1 MKKFAKELRQNLT
14 PAEAI
19 LWTCIKNKKLGYK
32 FRRQYVIHN
41 FILDFYC
48 IELKL
53 GIEVD
58 GGVHLDVINQINDES
73 RENLLIENDIKIIR
87 FWNTEVYDDIDLV
100 LQSVMD
106 EILKLKG
113 K

>member
-1 MKKFAKELRQNLT
+1 MKGFAKELRQNLT

-19 LWTCIKNKKLGYK
+19 LWVYIKNKKLGYK

-58 GGVHLDVINQINDES
+58 GGVHLDITNQINDEI
-73 RENLLIENDIKIIR
+73 REGLLLENGIKIIR
-87 FWNTEVYDDIDLV
+87 FTNEEVYEDIDLV
-100 LQSVMD
+100 LQNIRD
-106 EILKLKG
+106 EILKV
-113 K
+113 